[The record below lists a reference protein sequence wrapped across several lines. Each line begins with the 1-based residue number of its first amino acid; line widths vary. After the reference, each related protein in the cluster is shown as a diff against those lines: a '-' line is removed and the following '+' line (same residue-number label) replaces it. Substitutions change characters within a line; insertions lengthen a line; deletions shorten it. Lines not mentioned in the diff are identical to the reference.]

1 MNAPLREN
9 AEPRLEDF
17 PFRVTDNVRYADLDP
32 NQHVNNAVYASYFE
46 TGRVTLMKD
55 RSRGLMPPGLS
66 WMMVRLDMHFRAELR
81 WPGTIEMGL
90 GLVKF
95 GRTSVTFDQVVFSK
109 GKCVASAQSVSV
121 LIDESSQGAPH
132 GHRYAFLGR
141 DGVVLLT
148 LWQQA
153 SDGYATERSGLHHL
167 SFQVDTIDEVREA
180 ESALKELGV
189 TFQYEGVVPHREGAA
204 SGGIFFTDPDGIRLE
219 IFAAVGAAGQEAPRG
234 EAPTCGFF

>member
-1 MNAPLREN
+1 MAPCPAVRGLAAPGQTGCNGVELETSPVNAPLREN
-9 AEPRLEDF
+9 AEPKLEDF

-81 WPGTIEMGL
+81 WPGTVEMGL

-95 GRTSVTFDQVVFSK
+95 GRTSVTFDQVVFSN

-121 LIDESSQGAPH
+121 LIDEASHKPMPLTAEIVAAFQPWLRQG
-132 GHRYAFLGR
+132 
-141 DGVVLLT
+141 V
-148 LWQQA
+148 
-153 SDGYATERSGLHHL
+153 
-167 SFQVDTIDEVREA
+167 
-180 ESALKELGV
+180 
-189 TFQYEGVVPHREGAA
+189 
-204 SGGIFFTDPDGIRLE
+204 E
-219 IFAAVGAAGQEAPRG
+219 IAQPKV
-234 EAPTCGFF
+234 